1 MKEITVA
8 GMSAKP
14 METTKEVKIPPADA
28 DLCLNFSVMGKGV
41 VVTLNLKFGRPSA
54 LFRIA
59 S

>member
-1 MKEITVA
+1 MNETTVA
-8 GMSAKP
+8 GISAKP
-14 METTKEVKIPPADA
+14 MDTTKEVKIPPADA
-28 DLCLNFSVMGKGV
+28 DLCLSFSVMGNGV